1 MFHSGTFF
9 LVFLT
14 KRSSKCLI
22 PRTSPVPKISG
33 CAPVLRHYSFCKTF
47 QLKCLTVFW
56 IRLYLNSWSV
66 TLYSNYQWPY
76 AMYCIRHIQNSGIF
90 RYLFIHVY
98 SGIFNHIHAYW
109 GIAKVYSDLFRDIQH
124 TQQLLHIPKLGIPT
138 LSYSKPWLIWNR
150 KAYLKPC

>member
-22 PRTSPVPKISG
+22 PWNFPKISG

-98 SGIFNHIHAYW
+98 SGIFSHIHAYW
-109 GIAKVYSDLFRDIQH
+109 GEALLRYIQTYSGIFNTLSNSCIFPSWESQPC
-124 TQQLLHIPKLGIPT
+124 HIPSLGLFGTERHI
-138 LSYSKPWLIWNR
+138 
-150 KAYLKPC
+150 